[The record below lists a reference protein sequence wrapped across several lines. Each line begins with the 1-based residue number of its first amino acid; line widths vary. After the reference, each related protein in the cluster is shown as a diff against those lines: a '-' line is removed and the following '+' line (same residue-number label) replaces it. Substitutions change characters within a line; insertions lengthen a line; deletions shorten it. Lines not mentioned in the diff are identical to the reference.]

1 LLHSADEEGFMQDTG
16 AQAPVTPDEDDA
28 RLESLGYRPQ
38 LSRVLGLFSNF
49 SVAFTYLSPMVGIFS
64 LFVLGL
70 GTGGPAY
77 IWLTWIPVAGMLL
90 VALVFGELAS
100 HYPVAGALYQYS
112 KYTVGRKFG
121 WFVGWFYGIALLV
134 TVASVDTGV
143 VPYVTALG
151 HLWLGW
157 NFNPASHTVLL
168 VVTLVL
174 LALQTG
180 LNTIGARVMG
190 RVAQFGVYV
199 EILGTFGI
207 AVVLGIHGFHHGV
220 GYLTSTLD
228 VQHSTANPLGLNF
241 GGSWIGAALIAVL
254 APVYIFYGFESA
266 GDISEET
273 KNAGR
278 QVPRAMR
285 LALIWGGIASFV
297 LTAALLLSMPT
308 GPGAANLTLQ
318 NGGIPFLLS
327 QLPHWMQDIM
337 LALIIFAFFSCG
349 SAVQGAGSRLAFSYA
364 RDGALPGSKWISTIS
379 ERFKTPA
386 NALFGGALVTVV
398 FIGLEFAS
406 PTHDVKI
413 WFITYPANT
422 NVLVSLVSFGVSG
435 IYLSFL
441 LTVIGSMIAR
451 ARGWAPAG
459 KFKMGRWA
467 WPVSVVAGLYL
478 ALMLVNVVLPS
489 GLGSGRAYFN
499 LDWVTLLVMAVVT
512 VAGII
517 VYFAVH
523 GGRETGAHIVDTDAP
538 GATGETEAV
547 ASEAPWPRLQAGA
560 DRRARP
566 YCRPW

>member
-1 LLHSADEEGFMQDTG
+1 MQDTG
-16 AQAPVTPDEDDA
+16 AQLPATLDSDDA
-28 RLESLGYRPQ
+28 RLEHLGYRPQ
-38 LSRVLGLFSNF
+38 LNRVLGLFANF

-112 KYTVGRKFG
+112 KYTVGRRFG
-121 WFVGWFYGIALLV
+121 WLVGWFYGIALLV

-143 VPYVTALG
+143 VSYVTALA

-157 NFNPASHTVLL
+157 NFNPSSHMTIL
-168 VVTLVL
+168 VVTVLL
-174 LALQTG
+174 LALQTA

-190 RVAQFGVYV
+190 RVAQFGVGV

-207 AVVLGIHGFHHGV
+207 AVVLGIHGFHHGP
-220 GYLTSTLD
+220 GFLTSTQN
-228 VQHSTANPLGLNF
+228 VQHAAANPLGLNF

-297 LTAALLLSMPT
+297 LTGALLLAMPA
-308 GPGAANLTLQ
+308 GAGSVVRTVS
-318 NGGIPFLLS
+318 NGGIPYILS
-327 QLPHWMQDIM
+327 QLPDGMQDVL

-364 RDGALPGSKWISTIS
+364 RDGALPASKWISAVS

-406 PTHDVKI
+406 PAHDVKI

-451 ARGWAPAG
+451 ARGWVPAG
-459 KFKMGRWA
+459 KFTLGRWA
-467 WPVSVVAGLYL
+467 WPVSVVAVVYL
-478 ALMLVNVVLPS
+478 GLMLVNVVLPT
-489 GLGSGRAYFN
+489 RAEQRARLLQLR
-499 LDWVTLLVMAVVT
+499 LDHPACD
-512 VAGII
+512 
-517 VYFAVH
+517 
-523 GGRETGAHIVDTDAP
+523 GGRRRGRGHRVLRREPGQGHRRAHDRHRRPRVPAAP
-538 GATGETEAV
+538 GGPRRPRSGAARLPR
-547 ASEAPWPRLQAGA
+547 APW
-560 DRRARP
+560 
-566 YCRPW
+566 

>member
-1 LLHSADEEGFMQDTG
+1 MQDTG
-16 AQAPVTPDEDDA
+16 TQAPVTADEDDA

-38 LSRVLGLFSNF
+38 LNRVLGLFANF

-64 LFVLGL
+64 LFTLGL
-70 GTGGPAY
+70 GLAGPAY
-77 IWLTWIPVAGMLL
+77 IWLTLIPIAGMLL

-143 VPYVTALG
+143 VPYVTNLG

-157 NFNPASHTVLL
+157 NFNPSSHMVIL

-174 LALQTG
+174 LALQTT
-180 LNTIGARVMG
+180 LNTVGARVMG

-207 AVVLGIHGFHHGV
+207 AVVLGIHGFHHGL
-220 GYLTSTLD
+220 GYLTDTLGA
-228 VQHSTANPLGLNF
+228 QNKSANALGLNF

-285 LALIWGGIASFV
+285 LALIWGGIASLV

-308 GPGAANLTLQ
+308 GAGAANLTLQ
-318 NGGIPFLLS
+318 NGGIPYLFS

-364 RDGALPGSKWISTIS
+364 RDGALPGSKWISAVS

-398 FIGLEFAS
+398 FIGLAFAS
-406 PTHDVKI
+406 PTHDIKLG
-413 WFITYPANT
+413 FITYPANT
-422 NVLVSLVSFGVSG
+422 NVLASLVSFGVSG

-451 ARGWAPAG
+451 RRGWIPVG
-459 KFKMGRWA
+459 QFRLGRWA
-467 WPVSVVAGLYL
+467 WPVSLVAVIYL

-489 GLGSGRAYFN
+489 GLSSGRAAFN
-499 LDWVTLLVMAVVT
+499 LDWITLLVMAVIA

-517 VYFAVH
+517 VFFAAH
-523 GGRETGAHIVDTDAP
+523 RGREIGDHLIDTAATPAQPDPVAP
-538 GATGETEAV
+538 QPDPV
-547 ASEAPWPRLQAGA
+547 APQPEEP
-560 DRRARP
+560 
-566 YCRPW
+566 